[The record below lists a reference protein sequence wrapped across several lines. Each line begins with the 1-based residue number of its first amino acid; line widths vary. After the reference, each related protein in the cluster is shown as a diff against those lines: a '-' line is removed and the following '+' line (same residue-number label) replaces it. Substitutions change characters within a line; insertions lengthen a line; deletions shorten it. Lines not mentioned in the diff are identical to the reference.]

1 MTVTCTE
8 QTILEVAMR
17 WVLGFLLGQ
26 DGVEGLWPCSLTD
39 AMSFSSQRLWRGVL
53 GSGVGEALVG
63 LPGPPL
69 ELQGLAVLLAQLSL

>member
-8 QTILEVAMR
+8 QTVLEVEMR

-39 AMSFSSQRLWRGVL
+39 ATSFSGWRCV
-53 GSGVGEALVG
+53 SIYGEVC
-63 LPGPPL
+63 
-69 ELQGLAVLLAQLSL
+69 